1 MQVKTSLNIYPSAIF
16 EGGSGGGRDNVIF
29 CLAFVAETMP
39 PVTLKINF
47 SV

>member
-16 EGGSGGGRDNVIF
+16 EGGSGGGRDIVIF
-29 CLAFVAETMP
+29 CLADVAETML
-39 PVTLKINF
+39 PVSLKINF